1 MVGVDLL
8 FPEVAKQTVGRFAK
22 PAGKGILST
31 LGRVAM
37 NPFGR
42 AARAFTPVGA
52 GITAIGVGKDYY
64 DFAKDEIAKV
74 RAMDDEER
82 LAYNE
87 GLMDEGG
94 LLD

>member
-1 MVGVDLL
+1 MSMI
-8 FPEVAKQTVGRFAK
+8 GRGLA
-22 PAGKGILST
+22 
-31 LGRVAM
+31 

-52 GITAIGVGKDYY
+52 TLTAAGIGKDYY

-74 RAMDDEER
+74 RAMDDQER
-82 LAYNE
+82 FAYNE

>member
-1 MVGVDLL
+1 
-8 FPEVAKQTVGRFAK
+8 FAK

-42 AARAFTPVGA
+42 AARAFTPVGL
-52 GITAIGVGKDYY
+52 GITGIGLGKDYY

-74 RAMDDEER
+74 KAMTPEER
-82 LAYNE
+82 GFYNDL
-87 GLMDEGG
+87 LMDESG